1 MYNIHD
7 LQGRSFYIRRYAA
20 AYHLRFYVFF
30 FSDPVSVCSAERSFS
45 ALKPRAQPILR
56 FFFRT
61 FFGEA
66 NPATFFS
73 ENVVREWQEQRGSM

>member
-1 MYNIHD
+1 MSKSYKNIGLINMY
-7 LQGRSFYIRRYAA
+7 SF
-20 AYHLRFYVFF
+20 
-30 FSDPVSVCSAERSFS
+30 
-45 ALKPRAQPILR
+45 KPRAQPILR

-66 NPATFFS
+66 KPATFFS